1 METKIIIHLTNTPSG
16 NKIKDVLVFGG
27 ILEGFNNGRSST
39 VVSKIWTFL
48 CSWADFTQR
57 QVLRN
62 FSCLSQHRAHAPNIV
77 RRKKMPCQAASQG
90 KKRDLHRSIF
100 SKTVPSTLVF
110 ANFLL
115 SICLLENHSI
125 LFETCTFVKIL

>member
-39 VVSKIWTFL
+39 VVSKIWTFF

-77 RRKKMPCQAASQG
+77 RRKKNA
-90 KKRDLHRSIF
+90 
-100 SKTVPSTLVF
+100 VPSSQPRKKERPTPFDFLKNRPLYTGFCQFFIV
-110 ANFLL
+110 NFFIRKPLDF
-115 SICLLENHSI
+115 I
-125 LFETCTFVKIL
+125 